1 MIVRRLPDSL
11 VNRIAAGE
19 VVERPA
25 SVVKELVE
33 NSIDAGASEIH
44 VLIRDG
50 GRALICV
57 ADNGCGMARED
68 LCLAVERHATS
79 KLADESLSRIGT
91 FGFRGEA
98 LPSIAAVSRLT
109 IATRQPGDETGWALE
124 ANAGYKG
131 EARPL
136 AHANGTRVE
145 ARDLFFATPA
155 RLKFLKAAATETRHA
170 VEAIQRLAMAHP
182 EVGFFVGD
190 GARPLL
196 SLPAGGGDFEE
207 ARLHRLSKIL
217 GSEFARS
224 AVVVAGE
231 RDGITLG
238 GFAGLPTLNRRLA
251 SMQFLFVN
259 GRPVRDRLLYGA
271 IRGAYQGLLP
281 SDRHPMAALFVDAA
295 PEDVDVNVHPTK
307 AEVRFR
313 DAGLVRGLI
322 VSTLRHA
329 LAGAA
334 QRTAVSL
341 PTPAAAEGAQTP
353 LADGRGPLASSPR
366 GRVATPSF
374 PGLREQPAPYHGAP
388 TASAT
393 GWQAPPAGEEGA
405 DPAQPAL
412 PLGLARAQLH
422 ATYIIAETAGGIV
435 VVDQHA
441 AHERLTQERLK
452 REMAAGAPASQGLL
466 IPEVVELDEGRVS
479 ALAARVAELEALG
492 MVIETFGAGAIIVRE
507 VPALLGAFE
516 VGALIRDIA
525 DELVGGGAHL
535 SLNERLDK
543 IIATMACHYS
553 VRAGRRLNLS
563 EMNALLREMEAT
575 AFSGQ
580 CSHGRPTYVALSLA
594 EIEKLFGRR

>member
-1 MIVRRLPDSL
+1 MIVRKLPDSL

-33 NSIDAGASEIH
+33 NAIDAGAGEIH

-50 GRALICV
+50 GRALISV
-57 ADNGCGMARED
+57 ADNGCGMARDD

-79 KLADESLSRIGT
+79 KLADKFLSRIGT

-109 IATRQPGDETGWALE
+109 IATRQPGDDTGWALE
-124 ANAGYKG
+124 VNAGHKG

-136 AHANGTRVE
+136 AQADGTRVE

-207 ARLHRLSKIL
+207 ARLHRLSTIL

-231 RDGITLG
+231 RDGIRLG
-238 GFAGLPTLNRRLA
+238 GFAGLPTLNRRVA
-251 SMQFLFVN
+251 AMQFLFVN

-281 SDRHPMAALFVDAA
+281 TDRHPMAALFVDAA

-341 PTPAAAEGAQTP
+341 PTPAAAEGAATP
-353 LADGRGPLASSPR
+353 LAGRRYMVGAFQPRSVAMPL
-366 GRVATPSF
+366 F
-374 PGLREQPAPYHGAP
+374 PGLRETAEPFDSAPNAPA
-388 TASAT
+388 ST
-393 GWQAPPAGEEGA
+393 GDDGGDDRER
-405 DPAQPAL
+405 PAL

-422 ATYIIAETAGGIV
+422 ATYIIAETSGGIV

-441 AHERLTQERLK
+441 AHERLTQQRLK
-452 REMAAGAPASQGLL
+452 REMAAGAPARQGLL
-466 IPEVVELDEGRVS
+466 IPEVIELDEGRVS
-479 ALAARVAELEALG
+479 ALAARVAELGALG

-507 VPALLGAFE
+507 VPALLGAIE

-525 DELVGGGAHL
+525 DELVGEGAHL

-543 IIATMACHYS
+543 VIATMACHNS

-580 CSHGRPTYVALSLA
+580 CSHGRPTYVELSLA